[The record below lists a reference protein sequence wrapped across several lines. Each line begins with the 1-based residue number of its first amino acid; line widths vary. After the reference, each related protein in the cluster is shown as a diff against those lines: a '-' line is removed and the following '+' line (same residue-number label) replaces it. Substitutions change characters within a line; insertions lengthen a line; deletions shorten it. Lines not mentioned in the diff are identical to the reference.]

1 MKLIV
6 GLGNPGKKYLDN
18 RHNLGYMVADA
29 FTTDRGFSWTKNKDL
44 LCNLAKDGDIVVIK
58 PETFMN
64 RSGDSVRVV
73 ANFYK
78 VDPKDIL
85 VISDD
90 VDLEFGKIRL
100 AFGGSSAGHRG
111 IESTIEGLGTADF
124 NRLRIGVGRPTVEAV
139 ESFVLLDFLPAEKE
153 KLGDVLKKAQEAIAS
168 FLESGIDA
176 TMNKF
181 N

>member
-6 GLGNPGKKYLDN
+6 GLGNPGKKYAGN
-18 RHNLGYMVADA
+18 RHNLGFMVVDA
-29 FTTDRGFSWTKNKDL
+29 FARGRGLEWGKNGDL
-44 LCNLAKDGDIVVIK
+44 MGDLARDGELVIVK
-58 PETFMN
+58 PQTFMN
-64 RSGDSVRVV
+64 RSGDSVRAV

-85 VISDD
+85 IINDD

-100 AFGGSSAGHRG
+100 SFGGASAGHRG
-111 IESTIEGLGTADF
+111 VESVIEGLGTPDF
-124 NRLRIGVGRPTVEAV
+124 NRLRIGVGRPTVGEV
-139 ESFVLLDFLPAEKE
+139 ESFVLLDFLPEEKE
-153 KLGDVLKKAQEAIAS
+153 KLEVIVSKAIEAIDSYLAD
-168 FLESGIDA
+168 GISA